1 MKKLLFLVLL
11 VSINTNSQTNYP
23 KGYFS
28 NPLNIELILNGNF
41 GESRPSHFHSGIDF
55 KTQFKEG
62 LNVFSS
68 AEGYVSRISIKHGGF
83 GKALYVNHPNG
94 YTTVYGHL
102 KKFNKKIED
111 YIKRIQ
117 YDKKTYQIEHYLK
130 KDVLKIE
137 KNEKIANSG
146 NTGSSF
152 GPHLHYEI
160 RLTKN
165 QKALNPQLFGFE
177 IKDTRKP
184 TINSVFL
191 YNLDSLNNISDPIKL
206 KITKINDSVY
216 QTEKVFANGSVGF
229 GISGFDRQDLANNKN
244 GIYKYSTYYNNK
256 KIIDFNFE
264 SFYFEESIKIK
275 TLIDYK
281 YYINNKSR
289 IIKLFK
295 DKGNDLS
302 IYLNNKSGYINIE
315 NNPSV
320 YKIIVSDLN
329 GNKSIVKVP
338 IKHSDF
344 NKDLNSYDENG
355 LANTLLT
362 SNKYIN
368 NKLDYNFKFE
378 NAEIKIAKN
387 TFLKDIQ
394 LNIESLKDSIKIIN
408 PEIAVFKNIKIN
420 FYNKDN
426 RKGNYLALKNKD
438 GNESFASANL
448 NSKNYFYHKTKSLGT
463 YFLKNDTIPP
473 SIKLKNFKNND
484 WISNKNF
491 IRLNIIDNE
500 TGIKNYKVKINSKWT
515 LFEYEYK
522 RNELFYEFD
531 SYFLNQTKNL
541 IEVFIE
547 DLAGNKTQKNFTFF
561 RN

>member
-1 MKKLLFLVLL
+1 MKKLTFLFLF
-11 VSINTNSQTNYP
+11 VSININSQSNYP
-23 KGYFS
+23 KDYFS
-28 NPLNIELILNGNF
+28 NPLNIELILNGTF
-41 GESRPSHFHSGIDF
+41 GELRPSHFHSGIDF
-55 KTQFKEG
+55 KTKFKEG
-62 LNVFSS
+62 LDVFSS

-83 GKALYVNHPNG
+83 GKALYINHPNG

-117 YDKKTYQIEHYLK
+117 YEKKSYQIEHYLK
-130 KDVLKIE
+130 QGILKID
-137 KNEKIANSG
+137 KNEKIALSG

-165 QKALNPQLFGFE
+165 QKALNPQLFGFD

-184 TINSVFL
+184 TISSVFL
-191 YNLDSLNNISDPIKL
+191 YNLDNLNNISNPIKL
-206 KITKINDSVY
+206 KIQKMNDSLY
-216 QTEKVFANGSVGF
+216 QSEKVFTSGTIGF

-244 GIYKYSTYYNNK
+244 GIYKYSTYYNDK

-264 SFYFEESIKIK
+264 SFSFEESIKIK

-302 IYLNNKSGYINIE
+302 IYLNNKLGYIDVE
-315 NNPSV
+315 NSPSI
-320 YKIIVSDLN
+320 YTIIVSDLK
-329 GNKSIVKVP
+329 GNKSIVKIP
-338 IKHSDF
+338 IIKSDLINDSLKNIKLF
-344 NKDLNSYDENG
+344 
-355 LANTLLT
+355 A
-362 SNKYIN
+362 SNKSIN

-387 TFLKDIQ
+387 TFVKAVQ
-394 LNIESLKDSIKIIN
+394 LNIESLKDSIKIVN
-408 PEIAVFKNIKIN
+408 PEVAVFKNIKVN
-420 FYNKDN
+420 FFNKEK
-426 RKGNYLALKNKD
+426 RKGNYLALKDKD

-463 YFLKNDTIPP
+463 YFVKNDSISP
-473 SIKLKNFKNND
+473 SIQLKNFKNND

-491 IRLNIIDNE
+491 IRFEILDNE
-500 TGIKNYKVKINSKWT
+500 TGIKSYKVKINNKWT

-547 DLAGNKTQKNFTFF
+547 DMVGNKTQKSFTFY

>member
-1 MKKLLFLVLL
+1 MKKLIFLVLFI
-11 VSINTNSQTNYP
+11 SININSQTNYP
-23 KGYFS
+23 KDYFS
-28 NPLNIELILNGNF
+28 NPLNIEIILNGNF

-62 LNVFSS
+62 LDVFSS

-83 GKALYVNHPNG
+83 GKALYINHPNG
-94 YTTVYGHL
+94 FTTVYGHL

-117 YDKKTYQIEHYLK
+117 YNKKTYQIEHYLK
-130 KDVLKIE
+130 KDVLKIDG
-137 KNEKIANSG
+137 NEKIANSG
-146 NTGSSF
+146 NTGSSS

-165 QKALNPQLFGFE
+165 QKAINPQLFGFD

-184 TINSVFL
+184 TISSVFL
-191 YNLDSLNNISDPIKL
+191 YNLDSLSNIGDPTKL
-206 KITKINDSVY
+206 KIKKINDSVY
-216 QTEKVFANGSVGF
+216 QSEKVFTNGTIGF

-281 YYINNKSR
+281 YYIKNKSR

-302 IYLNNKSGYINIE
+302 IYLNNKSGYIDVE
-315 NNPSV
+315 NNSSF

-329 GNKSIVKVP
+329 GNKSIVKIP
-338 IKHSDF
+338 IIKSDLIIDSLKKIKLF
-344 NKDLNSYDENG
+344 K
-355 LANTLLT
+355 
-362 SNKYIN
+362 SNKNIN

-387 TFLKDIQ
+387 TFTKEIQ

-420 FYNKDN
+420 FFNKN
-426 RKGNYLALKNKD
+426 KKKGNYLALKDKD
-438 GNESFASANL
+438 GNESFATANL

-463 YFLKNDTIPP
+463 YFVKNDSLPP
-473 SIKLKNFKNND
+473 LIQLKNFKNND

-491 IRLNIIDNE
+491 IRLNITDKE

>member
-216 QTEKVFANGSVGF
+216 QTEKVFANGTVGF

-281 YYINNKSR
+281 YYIKNKSR

-344 NKDLNSYDENG
+344 NKDLNSHDENG
-355 LANTLLT
+355 LTNTLLI

>member
-1 MKKLLFLVLL
+1 MKKLIFLVLFI
-11 VSINTNSQTNYP
+11 SININSQTNYP
-23 KGYFS
+23 KDYFS
-28 NPLNIELILNGNF
+28 NPLNIEIILNGNF

-62 LNVFSS
+62 LDVFSS

-83 GKALYVNHPNG
+83 GKALYINHPNG
-94 YTTVYGHL
+94 FTTVYGHL

-130 KDVLKIE
+130 KDVLKIDG
-137 KNEKIANSG
+137 NEKIANSG
-146 NTGSSF
+146 NTGSSS

-165 QKALNPQLFGFE
+165 QKAINPQLFGFD

-184 TINSVFL
+184 TISSVFL
-191 YNLDSLNNISDPIKL
+191 YNLDSLSNIGDPTKL
-206 KITKINDSVY
+206 KIKKINDSVY
-216 QTEKVFANGSVGF
+216 QSEKVFTNGTIGF

-281 YYINNKSR
+281 YYIKNKSR

-302 IYLNNKSGYINIE
+302 IYLNNKSGYIDVE
-315 NNPSV
+315 NNSSF

-329 GNKSIVKVP
+329 GNKSIVKIP
-338 IKHSDF
+338 IIKSDLIIDSLKKIKLF
-344 NKDLNSYDENG
+344 K
-355 LANTLLT
+355 
-362 SNKYIN
+362 SNKNIN

-387 TFLKDIQ
+387 TFTKEIQ

-420 FYNKDN
+420 FFNKN
-426 RKGNYLALKNKD
+426 KKKGNYLALKDKD
-438 GNESFASANL
+438 GNESFATANL

-463 YFLKNDTIPP
+463 YFVKNDSLPP
-473 SIKLKNFKNND
+473 LIQLKNFKNND

-491 IRLNIIDNE
+491 IRLNITDKE

-522 RNELFYEFD
+522 KNELFYEFD

>member
-1 MKKLLFLVLL
+1 MKKLIFLVLFI
-11 VSINTNSQTNYP
+11 SININSQTNYP
-23 KGYFS
+23 KDYFS
-28 NPLNIELILNGNF
+28 NPLNIEIILNGNF

-62 LNVFSS
+62 LDVFSS

-83 GKALYVNHPNG
+83 GKALYINHPNG
-94 YTTVYGHL
+94 FTTVYGHL

-117 YDKKTYQIEHYLK
+117 YNKKTYQIEHYLK
-130 KDVLKIE
+130 KDVLKIDG
-137 KNEKIANSG
+137 NEKIANSG
-146 NTGSSF
+146 NTGSSS

-165 QKALNPQLFGFE
+165 QKAINPQLFGFD

-184 TINSVFL
+184 TISSVFL
-191 YNLDSLNNISDPIKL
+191 YNLDSLSNIGDPTKL
-206 KITKINDSVY
+206 KIKKINDSVY
-216 QTEKVFANGSVGF
+216 QSEKVFTNGTIGF

-281 YYINNKSR
+281 YYIKNKAR

-302 IYLNNKSGYINIE
+302 IYLNNKSGYIDVE
-315 NNPSV
+315 NNSSF

-329 GNKSIVKVP
+329 GNKSIVKIP
-338 IKHSDF
+338 IIKSDLIIDSLKKIKLF
-344 NKDLNSYDENG
+344 K
-355 LANTLLT
+355 
-362 SNKYIN
+362 SNKNIN

-387 TFLKDIQ
+387 TFTKEIQ

-420 FYNKDN
+420 FFNKN
-426 RKGNYLALKNKD
+426 KKKGNYLALKDKD
-438 GNESFASANL
+438 GNESFATANL

-463 YFLKNDTIPP
+463 YFVKNDSLPP
-473 SIKLKNFKNND
+473 LIQLKNFKNND
-484 WISNKNF
+484 WI
-491 IRLNIIDNE
+491 
-500 TGIKNYKVKINSKWT
+500 
-515 LFEYEYK
+515 
-522 RNELFYEFD
+522 
-531 SYFLNQTKNL
+531 
-541 IEVFIE
+541 
-547 DLAGNKTQKNFTFF
+547 
-561 RN
+561 

>member
-1 MKKLLFLVLL
+1 MKKLIFLVLFI
-11 VSINTNSQTNYP
+11 SININSQTNYP
-23 KGYFS
+23 KDYFS
-28 NPLNIELILNGNF
+28 NPLNIEIILNGNF

-62 LNVFSS
+62 LDVFSS

-83 GKALYVNHPNG
+83 GKALYINHPNG
-94 YTTVYGHL
+94 FTTVYGHL

-117 YDKKTYQIEHYLK
+117 YNKKTYQIEHYLK
-130 KDVLKIE
+130 KDVLKIDG
-137 KNEKIANSG
+137 NEKIANSG
-146 NTGSSF
+146 NTGSSS

-165 QKALNPQLFGFE
+165 QKAINPQLFGFD

-184 TINSVFL
+184 TISSVFL
-191 YNLDSLNNISDPIKL
+191 YNLDSLSNIGDPTKL
-206 KITKINDSVY
+206 KIKKINDSVY
-216 QTEKVFANGSVGF
+216 QSEKVFTNGTIGF

-281 YYINNKSR
+281 YYIKNKSR

-302 IYLNNKSGYINIE
+302 IYLNNKSGYIDVE
-315 NNPSV
+315 NNSSF

-329 GNKSIVKVP
+329 GNKSIVKIP
-338 IKHSDF
+338 IIKSDLIIDSLKKIKLF
-344 NKDLNSYDENG
+344 K
-355 LANTLLT
+355 
-362 SNKYIN
+362 SNKNIN

-387 TFLKDIQ
+387 TFTKEIQ

-420 FYNKDN
+420 FFNKN
-426 RKGNYLALKNKD
+426 KKKGNYLALKDKD
-438 GNESFASANL
+438 GNESFATANL

-463 YFLKNDTIPP
+463 YFVKNDSLPP
-473 SIKLKNFKNND
+473 LIQLKNFKNND

-491 IRLNIIDNE
+491 IRLNITDKE

-522 RNELFYEFD
+522 KNELFYEFD

>member
-1 MKKLLFLVLL
+1 MKKLLFLVLFI
-11 VSINTNSQTNYP
+11 SININSQTNYP
-23 KGYFS
+23 KNYFS

-62 LNVFSS
+62 LDVFSS
-68 AEGYVSRISIKHGGF
+68 ADGYVSRISIKHGGF
-83 GKALYVNHPNG
+83 GKALYINHPNG
-94 YTTVYGHL
+94 YTSVYGHL

-111 YIKRIQ
+111 YIKRLQ
-117 YDKKTYQIEHYLK
+117 YNKKTYQIEHYLK
-130 KDVLKIE
+130 KDVLKIN

-165 QKALNPQLFGFE
+165 QKALNPQLFGLD
-177 IKDTRKP
+177 IKDTRNP
-184 TINSVFL
+184 TISSVFL
-191 YNLDSLNNISDPIKL
+191 YNLDSLDNISDPIKL
-206 KITKINDSVY
+206 KIKKINDSLY
-216 QTEKVFANGSVGF
+216 QSEKVFTNGKVGF

-244 GIYKYSTYYNNK
+244 GIYKYSTYYNNN

-281 YYINNKSR
+281 YYIKNKSR

-302 IYLNNKSGYINIE
+302 IYLNNKSGYIDVE
-315 NNPSV
+315 NNSSI
-320 YKIIVSDLN
+320 YKIIVSDLK
-329 GNKSIVKVP
+329 GNKSIVKIP
-338 IKHSDF
+338 IIQ
-344 NKDLNSYDENG
+344 NDLINDS
-355 LANTLLT
+355 LKKIKLFS

-378 NAEIKIAKN
+378 NAEINIAKN

-394 LNIESLKDSIKIIN
+394 LNIESFKDSIKIIN
-408 PEIAVFKNIKIN
+408 SEIAVFKNIKIN
-420 FYNKDN
+420 FLNKN
-426 RKGNYLALKNKD
+426 KRKGNYLALKDKD

-463 YFLKNDTIPP
+463 YFVKNDSLPP
-473 SIKLKNFKNND
+473 LIQLKNFKNND

-491 IRLNIIDNE
+491 IRLNITDKE

-522 RNELFYEFD
+522 KNELFYEFD

-561 RN
+561 KN

>member
-165 QKALNPQLFGFE
+165 QKALNPQLFGFD

-191 YNLDSLNNISDPIKL
+191 YNLDSLSNINDPIKL

-216 QTEKVFANGSVGF
+216 QSEKVFANGTVGF

-281 YYINNKSR
+281 YYIKNKAR

>member
-216 QTEKVFANGSVGF
+216 QTEKVFANGTVGF

-281 YYINNKSR
+281 YYIKNKAR

-338 IKHSDF
+338 IKYSDF

>member
-281 YYINNKSR
+281 YYIKNKSR

-344 NKDLNSYDENG
+344 NKDLNSYDKNG

>member
-216 QTEKVFANGSVGF
+216 QTEKVFA
-229 GISGFDRQDLANNKN
+229 
-244 GIYKYSTYYNNK
+244 
-256 KIIDFNFE
+256 
-264 SFYFEESIKIK
+264 
-275 TLIDYK
+275 
-281 YYINNKSR
+281 
-289 IIKLFK
+289 
-295 DKGNDLS
+295 
-302 IYLNNKSGYINIE
+302 
-315 NNPSV
+315 
-320 YKIIVSDLN
+320 
-329 GNKSIVKVP
+329 
-338 IKHSDF
+338 
-344 NKDLNSYDENG
+344 
-355 LANTLLT
+355 
-362 SNKYIN
+362 
-368 NKLDYNFKFE
+368 
-378 NAEIKIAKN
+378 
-387 TFLKDIQ
+387 
-394 LNIESLKDSIKIIN
+394 
-408 PEIAVFKNIKIN
+408 
-420 FYNKDN
+420 
-426 RKGNYLALKNKD
+426 
-438 GNESFASANL
+438 
-448 NSKNYFYHKTKSLGT
+448 
-463 YFLKNDTIPP
+463 
-473 SIKLKNFKNND
+473 
-484 WISNKNF
+484 
-491 IRLNIIDNE
+491 
-500 TGIKNYKVKINSKWT
+500 
-515 LFEYEYK
+515 
-522 RNELFYEFD
+522 
-531 SYFLNQTKNL
+531 
-541 IEVFIE
+541 
-547 DLAGNKTQKNFTFF
+547 
-561 RN
+561 